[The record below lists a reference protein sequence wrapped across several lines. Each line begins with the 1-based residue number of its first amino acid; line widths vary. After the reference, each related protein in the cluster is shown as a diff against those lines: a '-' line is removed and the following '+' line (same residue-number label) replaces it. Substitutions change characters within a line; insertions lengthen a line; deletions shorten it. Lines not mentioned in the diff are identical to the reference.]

1 MNCIIIEYCN
11 YSILQLNVL
20 QLMYCN
26 YFLERLF
33 NHLTS
38 KVSVSIVF
46 HYDHLCKIYLLTVNS
61 LVQYETYIDQYE
73 VDKKRNEKFIYVFL
87 SSTGKII
94 RPQFSS
100 VVA

>member
-1 MNCIIIEYCN
+1 
-11 YSILQLNVL
+11 
-20 QLMYCN
+20 MYCN
-26 YFLERLF
+26 YFLQRLF
-33 NHLTS
+33 NYLTS

-46 HYDHLCKIYLLTVNS
+46 HYDHLCKIYLLTINF

-73 VDKKRNEKFIYVFL
+73 IDKKRNGKFIYVSL
-87 SSTGKII
+87 SSTGKIM